1 MSIKHRVFEILEASQ
16 EDDRLSRVVD
26 LSILGLI
33 ALSVIAVLLETVRPV
48 YQEFA
53 SAFRTFEVFSV
64 SVFSIEYVLRV
75 WSCTENPRYEHPLYG
90 RLRFIVSP
98 MGLIDLLAIAP
109 FYVASYMDL
118 RILRALRLF
127 RLFRIAKVTRYSSV
141 LNTFGR
147 VLRAKKEELVIMLSF
162 TVMLLLISSA
172 VMYLV
177 ENPAQPEKFSSIPT
191 AMWWGITTL
200 TTVGYGDAYPVTPLG
215 KILASVIAVMGIG
228 LFALPAGILGSAF
241 MEDLQH
247 RKKHRSSSCPHC
259 GKELEA

>member
-1 MSIKHRVFEILEASQ
+1 
-16 EDDRLSRVVD
+16 
-26 LSILGLI
+26 
-33 ALSVIAVLLETVRPV
+33 
-48 YQEFA
+48 
-53 SAFRTFEVFSV
+53 
-64 SVFSIEYVLRV
+64 
-75 WSCTENPRYEHPLYG
+75 
-90 RLRFIVSP
+90 

-215 KILASVIAVMGIG
+215 KILGSVIAVMGIG

-241 MEDLQH
+241 MEDLQK
-247 RKKHRSSSCPHC
+247 RKGHSSSSCPHC
-259 GKELEA
+259 GKDLEARPEV